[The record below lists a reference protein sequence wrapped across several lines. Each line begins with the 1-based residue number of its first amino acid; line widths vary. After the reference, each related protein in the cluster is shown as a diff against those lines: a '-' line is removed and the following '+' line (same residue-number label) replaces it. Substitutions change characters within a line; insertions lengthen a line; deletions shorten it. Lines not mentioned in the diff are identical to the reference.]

1 MNKKRGCDRRKE
13 KILSDPEK
21 KLLEDRRLGKDRRS

>member
-1 MNKKRGCDRRKE
+1 MNKKRGSARRKDQ
-13 KILSDPEK
+13 KLSDTEK